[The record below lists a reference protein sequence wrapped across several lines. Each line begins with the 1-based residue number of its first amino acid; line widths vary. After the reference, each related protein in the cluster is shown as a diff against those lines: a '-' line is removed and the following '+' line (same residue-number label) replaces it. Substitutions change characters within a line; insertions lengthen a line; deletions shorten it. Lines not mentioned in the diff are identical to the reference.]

1 MATCKECLHH
11 GVCEDRDNLM
21 LTVNNIFELM
31 YQHGV
36 EHSCVHFKSTAD
48 VVPKSEV
55 ERWIFENSPF
65 EMLDIAFK
73 RLFPNVK
80 YTAFF
85 EPNIR
90 DGENGEKVC
99 GLTDFD
105 DDGKITIFIDT
116 DLSIN
121 DATEIFAHEL
131 AHAGVGVQHEHDEVW
146 EKAFDDLFNEY
157 NRIGEEMFGS
167 NIDAPK
173 GESYSNALSEIDKI
187 KCNFARK
194 IFEELGREVYSK
206 IPDKILPVT
215 FEEMSRPLDY
225 NDGLNFGSR
234 NAYFDTLKIIA
245 ELKKK
250 YTEGAN
256 ENKNL

>member
-1 MATCKECLHH
+1 M
-11 GVCEDRDNLM
+11 M
-21 LTVNNIFELM
+21 P
-31 YQHGV
+31 
-36 EHSCVHFKSTAD
+36 TAD

-55 ERWIFENSPF
+55 ANVKAWIFENSPF

-73 RLFPNVK
+73 RLFPKVK

-90 DGENGEKVC
+90 DGEHGEKVC

-105 DDGKITIFIDT
+105 DEGNITIFVDT

-131 AHAGVGVQHEHDEVW
+131 AHAGVGLEHGHDEVW

-157 NRIGEEMFGS
+157 NRVGEEMFGS

-187 KCNFARK
+187 KCNFAME
-194 IFEELGREVYSK
+194 IFEEIAK
-206 IPDKILPVT
+206 IKKEYANGDI
-215 FEEMSRPLDY
+215 
-225 NDGLNFGSR
+225 DGN
-234 NAYFDTLKIIA
+234 TLYVKLHA
-245 ELKKK
+245 LEKK
-250 YTEGAN
+250 YTE
-256 ENKNL
+256 NKSKNISKNR

>member
-1 MATCKECLHH
+1 MPRYIDADKLVAWCMRTYQAQSNVAGKAS
-11 GVCEDRDNLM
+11 VNAF
-21 LTVNNIFELM
+21 LTAVD
-31 YQHGV
+31 
-36 EHSCVHFKSTAD
+36 SCPTAD

-105 DDGKITIFIDT
+105 DDGEITIFIDT

-187 KCNFARK
+187 KCNFARG
-194 IFEELGREVYSK
+194 IFEEIEWVVNYALCVDITDWSSY
-206 IPDKILPVT
+206 T
-215 FEEMSRPLDY
+215 
-225 NDGLNFGSR
+225 
-234 NAYFDTLKIIA
+234 

-250 YTEGAN
+250 YTEG
-256 ENKNL
+256 KPT